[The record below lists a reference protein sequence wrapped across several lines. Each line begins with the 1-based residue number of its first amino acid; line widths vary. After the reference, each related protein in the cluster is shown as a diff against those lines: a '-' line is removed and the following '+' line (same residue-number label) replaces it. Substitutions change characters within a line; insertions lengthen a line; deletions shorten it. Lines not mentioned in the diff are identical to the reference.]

1 MKENQ
6 QHKIYI
12 HCKFGLSRTII
23 AMMYYLYKEKNV
35 SYKESIAKLQAM
47 HPVYKLKAYML
58 VNAKLYQEEN

>member
-1 MKENQ
+1 
-6 QHKIYI
+6 
-12 HCKFGLSRTII
+12 
-23 AMMYYLYKEKNV
+23 MYYLYKEKNV